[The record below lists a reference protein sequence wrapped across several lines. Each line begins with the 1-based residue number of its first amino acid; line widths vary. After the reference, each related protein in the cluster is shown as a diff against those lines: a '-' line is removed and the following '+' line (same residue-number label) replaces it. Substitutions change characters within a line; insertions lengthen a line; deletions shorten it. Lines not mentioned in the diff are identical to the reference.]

1 MKKIYLIFAIALG
14 FTLGLNAQ
22 SFQFIYEDNV
32 IGDTLKLDI
41 SSPDGLRTDYIHF
54 KNISEEAKTVKVYKE
69 VIQLADEAGL
79 YMCFNGNCLTDTISP
94 SSITIQP
101 NVVYSEFD
109 LQYTYSNNN
118 ETLARINLIDA
129 SSMQTIQSFYVLYTT
144 DTSTTVSLEKPFK
157 QGITSTNIE
166 AYPNP
171 ANNNATIV
179 YSLPTNYKSG
189 KIIIRN
195 MIGATIKTISINGG
209 STGKQSISTAEL
221 PNGVYFYSIIGDG
234 KALSTKKLV
243 VKH

>member
-1 MKKIYLIFAIALG
+1 MKKIYLIFAITLG
-14 FTLGLNAQ
+14 FTIGLNAQ

-32 IGDTLKLDI
+32 IGDTLKLDN

-69 VIQLADEAGL
+69 IIQLADEAGL

-109 LQYTYSNNN
+109 LQYTYANNN
-118 ETLARINLIDA
+118 ETFARINLINP
-129 SSMQTIQSFYVLYTT
+129 TTLEPIQSFYVLYT
-144 DTSTTVSLEKPFK
+144 DSTTVSLEKPIK

-171 ANNNATIV
+171 ANNNATIA
-179 YSLPTNYKSG
+179 YSIQTNYKSG
-189 KIIIRN
+189 KIVVRN

>member
-54 KNISEEAKTVKVYKE
+54 KNISAEAKTVKVYKE
-69 VIQLADEAGL
+69 IIQLADEAGL
-79 YMCFNGNCLTDTISP
+79 YMCFNGNCLTDSISP
-94 SSITIQP
+94 NSIIIRP
-101 NVVYSEFD
+101 DSIYSEFD
-109 LQYTYSNNN
+109 LQYTYANKN
-118 ETLARINLIDA
+118 ESFARINLINP
-129 SSMQTIQSFYVLYTT
+129 TTLEPIQSFYVLYT
-144 DTSTTVSLEKPFK
+144 DSTTVSLEKPFK
-157 QGITSTNIE
+157 QGTTSTNIE

-171 ANNNATIV
+171 ANTNATIN
-179 YSLPTNYKSG
+179 YSLPSSYRSG
-189 KIIIRN
+189 KIAVRN
-195 MIGATIKTISINGG
+195 MIGKTIKTISISGN
-209 STGKQSISTAEL
+209 STGKQSFSTSEL

-234 KALSTKKLV
+234 KTLSTKKLV

>member
-1 MKKIYLIFAIALG
+1 MKKIYLIFAIALA
-14 FTLGLNAQ
+14 FTLGLKAQ
-22 SFQFIYEDNV
+22 TFQFTHEGNV
-32 IGDTLKLDI
+32 IGDTLKLNI
-41 SSPDGLRTDYIHF
+41 ATGTERTDYIHF
-54 KNISEEAKTVKVYKE
+54 TNVTNESISAKVYKE
-69 VIQLADEAGL
+69 IIQLADGGDL
-79 YMCFNGNCLTDTISP
+79 LMCVGSECTLDSISSAFNLE
-94 SSITIQP
+94 P
-101 NVVYSEFD
+101 NVEFTGFD
-109 LQYTYSNNN
+109 LLYTYGNTD

-129 SSMQTIQSFYVLYTT
+129 SSLETIQSFYVLYTT
-144 DTSTTVSLEKPFK
+144 DTSTTVSLEKPIK

-189 KIIIRN
+189 KIVVRN

-209 STGKQSISTAEL
+209 SKGKQSISTAEL

>member
-1 MKKIYLIFAIALG
+1 MKKIYLIFVIALG

-41 SSPDGLRTDYIHF
+41 SSLGGLRMDYIHF
-54 KNISEEAKTVKVYKE
+54 KNISEEVKTVMVYKE
-69 VIQLADEAGL
+69 IIQLADEGGL
-79 YMCFNGNCLTDTISP
+79 LMCVGEHCSDDSIS
-94 SSITIQP
+94 SSIIIQP
-101 NVVYSEFD
+101 DSTFMKFD
-109 LQYTYSNNN
+109 LQYIYSNID

-129 SSMQTIQSFYVLYTT
+129 SSLETIQSFYVLYTT
-144 DTSTTVSLEKPFK
+144 DTSTTVSLEKPIK

-189 KIIIRN
+189 KIVVRN

-209 STGKQSISTAEL
+209 SKGKQSISTAEL